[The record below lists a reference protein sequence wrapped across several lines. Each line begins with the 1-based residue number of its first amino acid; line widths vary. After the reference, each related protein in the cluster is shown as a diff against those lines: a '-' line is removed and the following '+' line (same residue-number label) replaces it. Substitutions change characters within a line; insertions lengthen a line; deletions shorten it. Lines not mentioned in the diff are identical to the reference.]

1 MLACELL
8 VTLYCCLIHSRDQGG
23 QCAGIVGGL
32 VFNFLFGL
40 IACLIFEYKGTYG
53 AFSIA
58 VFVTAYMAIKI
69 LVLLA
74 GLQGEKGLAGTKDL
88 QSGQYA

>member
-23 QCAGIVGGL
+23 QCVGIVGGL

-40 IACLIFEYKGTYG
+40 IAFLIFEYKGAVG
-53 AFSIA
+53 AFTIA
-58 VFVTAYMAIKI
+58 FFVTVYMAIKAI
-69 LVLLA
+69 VV
-74 GLQGEKGLAGTKDL
+74 
-88 QSGQYA
+88 

>member
-1 MLACELL
+1 MLSCEVLL
-8 VTLYCCLIHSRDQGG
+8 TLYHCLIYSRYDSQ
-23 QCAGIVGGL
+23 QCLGIVSGL

-40 IACLIFEYKGTYG
+40 IAFLIFEYKGTYG

-58 VFVTAYMAIKI
+58 FFVTAYMAIKV